1 MAFDFGLLGSRV
13 KLLVRALHGVL
24 VCEVCLDVLVG
35 KPLLL
40 LLVHDS
46 SLLDA
51 GS

>member
-1 MAFDFGLLGSRV
+1 
-13 KLLVRALHGVL
+13 
-24 VCEVCLDVLVG
+24 VCEMCLDVLVG
-35 KPLLL
+35 KPFLL

>member
-13 KLLVRALHGVL
+13 KLVVRALRVL